1 MKTILASVYVC
12 IIACALQTSSAADKK
27 ILLLAGKQSHGPG
40 DHEFRAGCLL
50 LKKCLDVV
58 PGVDVEV
65 YSNGWPSNES
75 VFEGADAVVI
85 YADGGQGH
93 PAVQGDRIKL
103 INSLVE
109 KGVGIGCLHYA
120 VEVLKGKAGEAM
132 SNWIGGYYEHE
143 YSVNPMWRP
152 RCDSFPNKPVTRGVK
167 PFALIDEWYF
177 NMRWRPEM
185 QGVTPILVATPSDDV
200 RDGPY
205 IYPKGPYQHIVDA
218 KGRKETMM
226 WTFER
231 PDGGRGFGFTGGHKH
246 VNWANEN
253 CRKVVLN
260 AILWIAK
267 AEVPEDGVDSSIANE
282 FVSKNLDPKRRSGD
296 GPNLTGDWTF
306 QVESDA
312 GSGSPTFD
320 LIHAG
325 QNILGRY
332 EGLFGEEDVFGSV
345 RGDTVKLSF
354 NVTLEGQVFEI
365 TYSGKVNADGGMKG
379 TVEFGDVGQG
389 TWTASK

>member
-1 MKTILASVYVC
+1 MKTLLLSVFAWMTV
-12 IIACALQTSSAADKK
+12 CALQTSSAADKK

-50 LKKCLDVV
+50 LKKCLDEV
-58 PGVDVEV
+58 PGVDVEL
-65 YSNGWPSNES
+65 YSNGWPEDDS

-85 YADGGQGH
+85 YADGGKGH
-93 PAVQGDRIKL
+93 PAVQDSRIQL
-103 INSLVE
+103 VNSLVE
-109 KGVGIGCLHYA
+109 KGVGIGCAHYG
-120 VEVLKGKAGEAM
+120 VEVIKGEAGEAM
-132 SNWIGGYYEHE
+132 HDWIGGYYENA

-152 RCDSFPNKPVTRGVK
+152 QFDSFPNHPVTRGVK

-185 QGVTPILVATPSDDV
+185 KGVTPILVATASDDV

-205 IYPKGPYQHIVDA
+205 VHPKGPYQHIIDA
-218 KGRKETMM
+218 SGRKETMM
-226 WTFER
+226 WTYER

-267 AEVPEDGVDSSIANE
+267 AKVPEGGVDSSIAND
-282 FVSKNLDPKRRSGD
+282 FLPKNLDPKRRSSSR
-296 GPNLTGDWTF
+296 PNLTGDWTF
-306 QVESDA
+306 QVELDA
-312 GSGSPTFD
+312 GSGSPTFE
-320 LIHAG
+320 LVHAG

-345 RGDTVKLSF
+345 RGDSVNISF
-354 NVTLEGQVFEI
+354 KADVQGQVLKI
-365 TYSGKVNADGGMKG
+365 TYSGKVTADGGMEG
-379 TVEFGDVGQG
+379 TVEFGDLGGG
-389 TWTASK
+389 TWTATK